1 MTQDSMLVS
10 DFKQPLQATV
20 TLVSKED
27 EQRLTFQRK
36 APAELENAN
45 PYKF

>member
-1 MTQDSMLVS
+1 MAS

-27 EQRLTFQRK
+27 DQRLAFHKKT
-36 APAELENAN
+36 PA
-45 PYKF
+45 